1 MLYDVLDGYKQ
12 YLELSYRPQ
21 TVQTYCNR
29 LEWLLQGQSILKT
42 VEKLEI
48 QKILDNL
55 SLIKHK
61 NKFSQSKNAFLQF
74 LKYENILLSD
84 EQLKQLK
91 TLENQTHK
99 KYKKKKVINYKKID
113 QTIKHLK
120 NKKLKLCYQ
129 VLLSTGLRV
138 SELSQIIKNDCTV
151 SGDSIIF
158 SFVAKGGTQEKVI
171 ISKEDNSKLFDEL
184 KEHISTVQ
192 TSEKV
197 FYSCNYLQ
205 AQAKKLN
212 FQCHDLRRICAKL
225 EYKKTRSKKEVQKKL
240 RHDSVK
246 NTNIYLKSKIEYKE

>member
-21 TVQTYCNR
+21 TVRTYCNR
-29 LEWLLQGQSILKT
+29 LKLLFVGQSILNT
-42 VEKLEI
+42 IEQLDI

-55 SLIKHK
+55 SCIKHK
-61 NKFSQSKNAFLQF
+61 NEFSQSKNAFLHF
-74 LKYENILLSD
+74 LKYEKILLSD

-129 VLLSTGLRV
+129 TLLNTGLRV
-138 SELSQIIKNDCTV
+138 SELSQIAKNDCIV
-151 SGDSIIF
+151 FSDSISF
-158 SFVAKGGTQEKVI
+158 SFTGKGGKWQKITILRQ
-171 ISKEDNSKLFDEL
+171 DNTKLFDEL
-184 KEHISTVQ
+184 KEHISTLQ

-197 FYSCNYLQ
+197 FYSSNYLQ
-205 AQAKKLN
+205 SQANRLG

-225 EYKKTRSKKEVQKKL
+225 EYKKARSKEEVKKKL

-246 NTNIYLKSKIEYKE
+246 NTNIYLRSEIE

>member
-12 YLELSYRPQ
+12 YLELSYSPE
-21 TVQTYCNR
+21 TVRTYCNR
-29 LEWLLQGQSILKT
+29 LKLLFVGQSILNT
-42 VEKLEI
+42 IEQLDI

-55 SLIKHK
+55 SCIKHK
-61 NKFSQSKNAFLQF
+61 NEFSQSKNAFLHF

-84 EQLKQLK
+84 EQLRQLK
-91 TLENQTHK
+91 ILESKTHK

-129 VLLSTGLRV
+129 ILLTTGLRV
-138 SELSQIIKNDCTV
+138 SELSQITKNDCTV
-151 SGDSIIF
+151 STDKVIF
-158 SFVAKGGTQEKVI
+158 SFTGKGGKQEKASV
-171 ISKEDNSKLFDEL
+171 SKEDNTKLFAEL

-197 FYSCNYLQ
+197 FYCSNYLQ

-225 EYKKTRSKKEVQKKL
+225 EYKKTRSKEEVKKKL

-246 NTNIYLKSKIEYKE
+246 STNIYLRSKIE